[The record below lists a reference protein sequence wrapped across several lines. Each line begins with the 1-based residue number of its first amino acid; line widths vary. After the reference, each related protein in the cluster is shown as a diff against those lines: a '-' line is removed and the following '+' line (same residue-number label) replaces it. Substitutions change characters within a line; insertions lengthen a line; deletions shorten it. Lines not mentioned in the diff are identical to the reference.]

1 MARKKIEIELSAVD
15 KASLVLKK
23 MGDNADALKKRLAGL
38 SGSLSGAFSGVGAA
52 GVGAG
57 VTGALGLGSAVEQA
71 AGFEKAL
78 WQMTKVTDES
88 AESIRQKMLAL
99 PASIGSVTDNTTAYY
114 QVMSAGVTDAA
125 QAMDTLTTASK
136 LAAVAGVSSSDT
148 IRALTK
154 MMAGY
159 RGEIASV
166 TDASD
171 LLLDMEQLGQTNVAE
186 LVPVIGDIASIS
198 QTAGVKAREM
208 AAALS
213 LLTQTAGSTA
223 QAATQLKALEN
234 AFLNPN
240 TELKKLLEALGY
252 TDGAQLVRDK
262 GLAGALDMI
271 GRTAQANGKQLA
283 ALLGSTEALAAAS
296 GLSANGFSSYLSIL
310 DQVGQQAGRT
320 EKSFEDY
327 GRTFSGVM
335 DESRATLS
343 NFATA
348 WGEGFLPVVKD
359 ALMTVNEYVAA
370 NRDTVAR
377 WGKEGG
383 EALISL
389 KGNIDGLLS
398 VWNSLPE
405 DITGAAGYGIIGAM
419 LFGKKGAVLGLALSL
434 GDAIRGSMAGFDAWR
449 QGDISF
455 AEYATSNREEL
466 AALLKSRM
474 PETAS
479 PKPASPVSQ
488 RDDSAVMG
496 GLGDA
501 GYGMA
506 SDVPA
511 QGAGLNPGFQPPKIV
526 SDKKKSAGSGAS
538 QIASAREKIQQL
550 REEIARL
557 NGETSRSG
565 TDFAKKLREIAE
577 SGTKAKLSMADIA
590 ALQEQYTSA
599 FQTDA
604 LREFDKELATIS
616 GDMQQMRALEMEET
630 LTSWKNRF
638 AEMGLSAAEAEPK
651 LASLK
656 AALEQQSS
664 VGDLQTAVGFYREL
678 GQLSGQYN
686 LGLEAQM
693 QLIAR
698 QGQAYRQ
705 AGIPEE
711 LTRQW
716 EALQRLELSTNPW
729 DGMERAFRKY
739 AASVQDGGA
748 QMEQLFS
755 GMFDAISSAGTQA
768 FTELFTTG
776 TLEVDKFF
784 ANLFAQLA
792 QLAAQQAA
800 NALVGGILGSIG
812 GALAGSIGGGS
823 GGGFANSVVGRSS
836 AMSGGLLGGMTWFG
850 SGHTGAVIG
859 SAGATPRAASPLAFA
874 GAPRYHSGGMLGL
887 HPDEVPF
894 IGLRGERVLN
904 PAETYAYNAGMARA
918 GGDGGQ
924 MAEMVGLLRQLVAGQ
939 AAGAGSGGT
948 SVVLVD
954 DQRKVKD
961 YLLSNDGQKTFV
973 ALLNNNRQAIQ
984 NVANGGR
991 A

>member
-71 AGFEKAL
+71 TGFEKAL

-88 AESIRQKMLAL
+88 TESIRQKMLAL

-296 GLSANGFSSYLSIL
+296 GLSANGFSSYLSTL
-310 DQVGQQAGRT
+310 EQVGQQAGRT

-327 GRTFSGVM
+327 GKTFSGVM
-335 DESRATLS
+335 DESRAALS

-359 ALMTVNEYVAA
+359 ALTTFNEYVNG
-370 NRDTVAR
+370 NRDSVAR

-389 KGNIDGLLS
+389 RDNVGKLLSGWSNMPDIIQELGIVGAVAFGWKGRAAVAGLGIVFDQMQGLL
-398 VWNSLPE
+398 E
-405 DITGAAGYGIIGAM
+405 Y
-419 LFGKKGAVLGLALSL
+419 GAVGQGGAEAYKKYWERKKLAENGPTSYRGQERVSANY
-434 GDAIRGSMAGFDAWR
+434 GDGISPYRGQERVNANYDGPS
-449 QGDISF
+449 
-455 AEYATSNREEL
+455 
-466 AALLKSRM
+466 
-474 PETAS
+474 
-479 PKPASPVSQ
+479 V
-488 RDDSAVMG
+488 
-496 GLGDA
+496 
-501 GYGMA
+501 
-506 SDVPA
+506 
-511 QGAGLNPGFQPPKIV
+511 LNPGFQPPKIV

-577 SGTKAKLSMADIA
+577 TGTKAKLSMADIA
-590 ALQEQYTSA
+590 SLQEQYTSA

-656 AALEQQSS
+656 AALEEQSR

-686 LGLEAQM
+686 MGLEAQM

-800 NALVGGILGSIG
+800 NALVGGILGAIG
-812 GALAGSIGGGS
+812 GALAGSIGGGG
-823 GGGFANSVVGRSS
+823 GGGFANSVMGRSS
-836 AMSGGLLGGMTWFG
+836 AMSGGLLDGMTWFG

-859 SAGATPRAASPLAFA
+859 GAGATPRAVSPLAFA
-874 GAPRYHSGGMLGL
+874 DAPRYHNGGMLGL
-887 HPDEVPF
+887 RPDEVPF

-939 AAGAGSGGT
+939 TAGAASGGT

-961 YLLSNDGQKTFV
+961 YLLSNEGQKTFV